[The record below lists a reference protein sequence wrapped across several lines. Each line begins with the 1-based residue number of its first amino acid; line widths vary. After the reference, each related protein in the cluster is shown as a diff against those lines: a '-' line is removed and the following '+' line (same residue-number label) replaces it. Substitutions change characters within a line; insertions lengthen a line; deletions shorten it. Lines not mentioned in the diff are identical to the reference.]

1 MSLPAN
7 LLPTTCDIYRGNPP
21 SGGAAATNVPCQL
34 ISAYADGAQMLNSNM
49 RQWTHYLLLDSSADI
64 RDSYAGG
71 GQLWQFSNADT
82 VHVPSGSTTAYAVVF
97 VEVHGKGT
105 AGEYKRAYL
114 DRQAPSNWS
123 NI

>member
-34 ISAYADGAQMLNSNM
+34 ISSYADGAQMLNSNM

-64 RDSYAGG
+64 RDSPCRKA
-71 GQLWQFSNADT
+71 AIR
-82 VHVPSGSTTAYAVVF
+82 VVASG
-97 VEVHGKGT
+97 
-105 AGEYKRAYL
+105 
-114 DRQAPSNWS
+114 DRLTC
-123 NI
+123 